1 MTIGRN
7 SAISRGTH
15 YRILSQAR
23 TRIKRSLMTTALA
36 VQLGVVSADDVQK
49 LIAVTSKVP
58 SDVDADTMA
67 EVTAI
72 TRALIDRIVT
82 L

>member
-1 MTIGRN
+1 
-7 SAISRGTH
+7 
-15 YRILSQAR
+15 
-23 TRIKRSLMTTALA
+23 MTTALA